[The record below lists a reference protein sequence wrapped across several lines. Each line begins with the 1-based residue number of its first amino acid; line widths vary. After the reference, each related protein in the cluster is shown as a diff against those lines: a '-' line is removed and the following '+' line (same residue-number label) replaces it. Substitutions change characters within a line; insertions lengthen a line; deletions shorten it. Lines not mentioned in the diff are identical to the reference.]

1 MKKRSNVP
9 SKTYVAVTIDA
20 KASRRLRQ
28 AVEFVSESANALAMA
43 VDAAPPQRR

>member
-1 MKKRSNVP
+1 MKAQKKLS

-28 AVEFVSESANALAMA
+28 AVEAISESASAMVLA
-43 VDAAPPQRR
+43 VDAAPPRHR